1 MYPHYREV
9 TKITAHHIEEI
20 LPQPTQVTKAFWD
33 AAKQHELLIQQC
45 NKCGIHIFYPRA
57 FCPEC
62 LSSELEWVASSGEG
76 MVYSYTI
83 IYHSP
88 IREFENLVPYILAII
103 ELKEGVRIM
112 SNIVN
117 CELGDIHVGMAVKVV
132 FEDVSKDISLP
143 KFIPV

>member
-1 MYPHYREV
+1 M
-9 TKITAHHIEEI
+9 KITVHHIEEI
-20 LPQPTQVTKAFWD
+20 LPKPTQVTKALWD

-45 NKCGIHIFYPRA
+45 KKCGIHIFYPRA

-76 MVYSYTI
+76 TVYTYTI

-88 IREFENLVPYILAII
+88 IREFESLVPYILAII

-117 CELGDIHVGMAVKVV
+117 CEPGDIHVGMAVKVV

>member
-1 MYPHYREV
+1 M
-9 TKITAHHIEEI
+9 TAHHIKEI
-20 LPQPTQVTKAFWD
+20 LPKPTQVTKAFWE
-33 AAKQHELLIQQC
+33 AAKQHELLIQKC
-45 NKCGIHIFYPRA
+45 NKCGIYIFYPRV
-57 FCPEC
+57 FCPKC

-76 MVYSYTI
+76 TVYSYTI

-88 IREFENLVPYILAII
+88 IREFESLVPYFLAII

-117 CELGDIHVGMAVKVV
+117 CEPGDIYVGMAVKVV
-132 FEDVSKDISLP
+132 FEDVNKDISLP